1 VSEVWVPVPGYQ
13 GYEVSALGEVRSL
26 PRLAGG
32 KNGSVRQIRGH
43 VLAPSR
49 HRSGYLYVK
58 LYGAQGPAMLRVH
71 RLVAVAFLGEP
82 ASPDMHVNHL
92 NGVKDDNRLC
102 NLEWATCSENAL
114 HAFRVL
120 KRTGGH
126 TGLRGSKSPFSRPVE
141 RVDPLTGE
149 VKRYASSVEA
159 YREDGFHHGSVRMCC
174 SGKYRQYRGFMW
186 RYA

>member
-1 VSEVWVPVPGYQ
+1 
-13 GYEVSALGEVRSL
+13 
-26 PRLAGG
+26 
-32 KNGSVRQIRGH
+32 
-43 VLAPSR
+43 
-49 HRSGYLYVK
+49 
-58 LYGAQGPAMLRVH
+58 MLRVH